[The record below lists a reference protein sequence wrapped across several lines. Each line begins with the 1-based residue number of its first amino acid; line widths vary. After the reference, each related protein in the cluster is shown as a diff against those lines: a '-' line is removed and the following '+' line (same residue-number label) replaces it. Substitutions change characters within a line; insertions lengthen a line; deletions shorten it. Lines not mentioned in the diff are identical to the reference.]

1 MRVENTSFRDLL
13 INYNLDALENLEVML
28 SIVRTFGEVLPA
40 ACQNTC
46 EEAWVCL
53 DLYIDKFGSIYE
65 ASDRTTRLIRH
76 GLTFFGPAAHSVAP
90 SVLAKMTT
98 SFETT
103 SMSGYVWITG
113 KIIQIFGDE
122 ENLALRTAFKDSY
135 IRISNKVFSLL
146 QEKSPGAIPDGKNV
160 NFN

>member
-1 MRVENTSFRDLL
+1 M
-13 INYNLDALENLEVML
+13 
-28 SIVRTFGEVLPA
+28 SIVRTFGEDLPA

-53 DLYIDKFGSIYE
+53 DLYIDKYGSIYE

-76 GLTFFGPAAHSVAP
+76 GLTFFGPAALSVTP
-90 SVLAKMTT
+90 SVLAKMST

-103 SMSGYVWITG
+103 GMSGYVWITG

-122 ENLALRTAFKDSY
+122 ENPALRMAFKDSY
-135 IRISNKVFSLL
+135 VRISNKVFSLL
-146 QEKSPGAIPDGKNV
+146 QEKSPGAIPDGKITRDIKANR
-160 NFN
+160 